1 MTRSRTLATAALV
14 VALLIAVLGAA
25 SLVAG
30 CGGSDDTGDAGEA
43 SPASTGASEDADAG
57 GSGAEDDS
65 GLVVVSNEEYGF
77 TFKYD
82 PDVLTEQDG
91 LSSESAGAQSV
102 YRAGFFDES
111 GTQSSGQYRDGFL
124 FNVYR
129 LNGVL
134 DESMM
139 PAFKKDLEDTILPR
153 LVDSMG
159 PSTLVGELQS
169 VEDDNLIGYYTDV
182 VYDIDGTPFNARL
195 YFLINGDVE
204 YQITFQ
210 AAQERWAQMETA
222 FRQVIDTFEA
232 TPVEPAS
239 GS

>member
-1 MTRSRTLATAALV
+1 MTAALV
-14 VALLIAVLGAA
+14 VAVLIAVLGAA
-25 SLVAG
+25 ALSVG
-30 CGGSDDTGDAGEA
+30 CGGSDDAQDTDEA
-43 SPASTGASEDADAG
+43 SPATTGDGASDGA
-57 GSGAEDDS
+57 GAEDDS

-139 PAFKKDLEDTILPR
+139 PAFKKDLEDTILPQ

-210 AAQERWAQMETA
+210 AAQDRWAQMETA

-232 TPVEPAS
+232 TPVEPAN